1 MTLLIPITSSGL
13 LKLKSRHSAN
23 VLHPWISRKAAKHLW
38 KNAKPILKANKIS
51 KIVLKMQAFYTCF
64 LKFCLALNSYI
75 FFLLVLTDYF
85 IRHFIQMVIALCYF
99 LLKESKQYCGDDCS
113 YYEGNKIHYCISN
126 NREYE
131 DSTMWCHQCTS
142 KQH

>member
-1 MTLLIPITSSGL
+1 MNLKHPLLDPRL
-13 LKLKSRHSAN
+13 Q
-23 VLHPWISRKAAKHLW
+23 VL
-38 KNAKPILKANKIS
+38 IL
-51 KIVLKMQAFYTCF
+51 
-64 LKFCLALNSYI
+64 I
-75 FFLLVLTDYF
+75 FFLLVLTDYL

>member
-1 MTLLIPITSSGL
+1 MNLKHPLPDPQLQVLILI
-13 LKLKSRHSAN
+13 
-23 VLHPWISRKAAKHLW
+23 
-38 KNAKPILKANKIS
+38 
-51 KIVLKMQAFYTCF
+51 F
-64 LKFCLALNSYI
+64 L
-75 FFLLVLTDYF
+75 LLVLTDYF
-85 IRHFIQMVIALCYF
+85 IRHFIQMIIALCNF

-131 DSTMWCHQCTS
+131 DSTVWCHQCTS